1 MGKSKDKNDSVD
13 VEHWLKEV
21 LVPCKIIGEKTSI
34 FYLKSF
40 LKANERV
47 RELFFNHNQRYVLKS
62 LRNLLPSSVKY
73 L

>member
-21 LVPCKIIGEKTSI
+21 LVPCKIIGDKTSI

-40 LKANERV
+40 LKAN
-47 RELFFNHNQRYVLKS
+47 KS
-62 LRNLLPSSVKY
+62 LRRVFILYCRKILLITHMDIY
-73 L
+73 FFLLA